1 MAECA
6 RERPGDE
13 AKCAYL
19 LDCGVWHCGTGTR
32 AVVWRIA
39 PVLGRVLGRVL
50 GDVATR
56 SDVGND
62 EESLI
67 SDFFCPSGELGE
79 REDELG
85 PLYKG
90 DIQA

>member
-1 MAECA
+1 M
-6 RERPGDE
+6 
-13 AKCAYL
+13 
-19 LDCGVWHCGTGTR
+19 
-32 AVVWRIA
+32 
-39 PVLGRVLGRVL
+39 
-50 GDVATR
+50 ATR

-79 REDELG
+79 REREFS

-90 DIQA
+90 GYSGLTDCGLWAYSFAHGY

>member
-1 MAECA
+1 MEKCA
-6 RERPGDE
+6 RERPRDDD
-13 AKCAYL
+13 KCAYL
-19 LDCGVWHCGTGTR
+19 FNCGVWRYAPGART
-32 AVVWRIA
+32 VVWRMA
-39 PVLGRVLGRVL
+39 PVLGRVL

-67 SDFFCPSGELGE
+67 SDFFCPSGELGGGE
-79 REDELG
+79 RELG

-90 DIQA
+90 DIRA